1 MPSLIFKFYT
11 LYNIDY
17 IISIESVKPMT
28 SPVGR
33 SSCTSILIGKKA
45 TVDGSVIIGRNE
57 DAKTAW
63 PKHLAFNQHQIKKNN
78 IFKSKDNKFQI
89 TLPNECFSYS
99 STPEWTDK
107 YGVFEEDGINEYHVA
122 MSATESAYAND
133 RVMAVDPLDEE
144 KGILEEA
151 MITVVLPFIRSAR
164 EGVERLGKIIQKHGA
179 AEADGILFADKNEAW
194 YMEIGSGHHYVAQ
207 RIPDDS
213 YAVVANQLAIQVIDF
228 NDKKNFIASPG
239 IQDFVYQNNLWPKNK
254 PFNFRLIFGTHDD
267 SDLTYNTP
275 RVWSGQKL
283 LTPSVSQDPESF
295 DLPFIRKPDH
305 PISIQEAQR
314 VLSDHFNGTKY
325 DLTNSKNEGQPAYRP
340 IAVATTQESHLLQL
354 RDEDMVHW
362 LAIGIAAQSVYIPF
376 YPQGTKVPTMF
387 KYGKEEFTT
396 NSAYWVFKMASV
408 LVDRNWGKYATD
420 LVNTQKATNL
430 TLNKLR
436 VEYDKKLAQEKD
448 NAKKIDLVNE
458 ANKKLADV
466 AIKNYQKLIA
476 KLITAQTADSPLR
489 FRIDPN
495 L

>member
-1 MPSLIFKFYT
+1 MSST
-11 LYNIDY
+11 
-17 IISIESVKPMT
+17 
-28 SPVGR
+28 VGR

-63 PKHLAFNQHQIKKNN
+63 PKHLAFNPHQINKNN

-89 TLPNECFSYS
+89 TLPNERFSYS

-122 MSATESAYAND
+122 MSATESVYAND
-133 RVMAVDPLDEE
+133 RVMAADPFDEE

-151 MITVVLPFIRSAR
+151 MVTVVLPYIKSAR
-164 EGVERLGKIIQKHGA
+164 EGVERLGKIVQEHGA

-213 YAVVANQLAIQVIDF
+213 YAVVANQLAIQVVDF
-228 NDKKNFIASPG
+228 NDKNNFITSPG
-239 IQDFVYQNNLWPKNK
+239 IQDFVFQNNLWPKNQ
-254 PFNFRLIFGTHDD
+254 PFNFRIIFGTHDD

-275 RVWSGQKL
+275 RVWIGQKL
-283 LTPSVSQDPESF
+283 LTPSIEQDPESF

-305 PISIQEAQR
+305 PVSIQEAQR

-325 DLTNSKNEGQPAYRP
+325 DLTNAKNEGQPAYRP

-354 RDEDMVHW
+354 RDNDMIHW
-362 LAIGIAAQSVYIPF
+362 LAMGIAAQSVYIPF
-376 YPQGTKVPTMF
+376 YPQGSKVPTMF
-387 KYGKEEFTT
+387 KYGKEEYTS
-396 NSAYWVFKMASV
+396 NSAYWVFKTASV
-408 LVDRNWGKYATD
+408 LVDRNWSKYATD
-420 LVNTQKATNL
+420 LVNTQRATNL
-430 TLNKLR
+430 VLNKLHI
-436 VEYDKKLAQEKD
+436 EYDKKLAQEKD
-448 NAKKIDLVNE
+448 NAKKLDLVNE

-466 AIKNYQKLIA
+466 AVKNYQKLIT

-489 FRIDPN
+489 FKIDPN